1 MLLAVCSHRAGMND
15 DTENDDNKTQP
26 KAASRIVKFPQSRT
40 PPKQTKG
47 GFKDLGL
54 SRLTQKGGR
63 LQPGLKG
70 HWCSRCKGIWY
81 GFVGECECPQCGNR
95 NG

>member
-1 MLLAVCSHRAGMND
+1 VADESDSSNSEKQETTLVG
-15 DTENDDNKTQP
+15 
-26 KAASRIVKFPQSRT
+26 FPQSRT
-40 PPKQTKG
+40 HPKQSKG
-47 GFKDLGL
+47 RVRDLGM
-54 SRLTQKGGR
+54 SKMAQQYHQ
-63 LQPGLKG
+63 LQPNLKG